1 MDSSSYDNPPT
12 KYLFPITEI
21 DSFDRDTKHSTWFFR
36 SCTQQNL
43 HEFWKIGVPADS
55 AAFSTQDLFIDNEC
69 DSEYD
74 MTQHVVYIHLDYSLS
89 ANEIKRMYTNAK
101 HPDYCLDKPG
111 QSIKVPAMRPSTTEF
126 KSEPEYVSRS
136 QNWCSQWV
144 HQYHTEFVEFD
155 MPKQVPMAAV
165 VTMVAVVIDNMQV
178 AIVASAPKRSCPN
191 DDSLGSAANSI
202 VASAPKRSCPNDDSL
217 GSAANSILSML
228 HVAMNTDSIA
238 AGLGFTRKEAKKHL
252 NKILYQLQAAGKIR
266 VVGGWG
272 SDKFATGKP
281 IWQKS

>member
-101 HPDYCLDKPG
+101 HPAYCLDKPG

-155 MPKQVPMAAV
+155 MPKQAALVPL
-165 VTMVAVVIDNMQV
+165 MVAVVIDNMQV
-178 AIVASAPKRSCPN
+178 A
-191 DDSLGSAANSI
+191 I

-272 SDKFATGKP
+272 ASPSATGKP
-281 IWQKS
+281 IWQRC